1 MSTAYVYIVECS
13 DGTLYTGWTYDVER
27 RIREHN
33 AGSGAQYTAA
43 RGPVELVHV
52 EEYPDRSTAQSR
64 EYRIKQWSRTR
75 KLRLIAESNFLS

>member
-33 AGSGAQYTAA
+33 AGRGAQYTAA

-52 EEYPDRSTAQSR
+52 EEHPDRSAAQSR

-75 KLRLIAESNFLS
+75 KLRLIAESDLIS